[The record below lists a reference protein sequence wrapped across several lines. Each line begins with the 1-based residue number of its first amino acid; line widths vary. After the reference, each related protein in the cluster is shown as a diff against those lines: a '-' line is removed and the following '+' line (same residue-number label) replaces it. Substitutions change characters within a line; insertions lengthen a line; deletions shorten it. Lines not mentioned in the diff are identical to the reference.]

1 MGLKM
6 KTYDVINQLAAT
18 SSTNEKKEILQNL
31 TGQLQDDVKYI
42 FLWTYSPKLNYFIKK
57 IDPKKIIK
65 SPFHILDFDEEI
77 NKDSENVILELL
89 QDLSARVVTGNAAQE
104 RLYKTLGL
112 FNLASRDLLTKI
124 ILRDLRCGVTD
135 TIANKVWPNWI
146 PVFDVQLANTF
157 EPEKPKE
164 KQYWVSRKM
173 DGLRGVFIP
182 HEGLYTRQGKKI
194 IGFENTIENDMK
206 KFSFL
211 NNGCVIDGELF
222 STDIPFEEIQG
233 AVMSNK
239 NIDDEVKKHIK
250 FNAFA
255 VVKDFWKKEVYET
268 TEEMVEVVN
277 SIGDKYEYLKPV
289 ETVLVNVED
298 IDSIHDKFVLE
309 GYEGIMLRHP
319 KISYEFKR
327 GNGLLKFKK
336 FFESDFEIVD
346 VFEGKGKYQ
355 GKLGGIKVKG
365 EIDGKI
371 IESEVGSGF
380 NDEQRE
386 KMWKEDLK
394 GKKVEVKYQG
404 ITPDNSLRFPV
415 FNKLKLD
422 R

>member
-1 MGLKM
+1 M
-6 KTYDVINQLAAT
+6 KTYDVINKLAKT
-18 SSTNEKKEILQNL
+18 PSTNEKKKILENL
-31 TGQLQDDVKYI
+31 TGQLRDDVKFI

-57 IDPKKIIK
+57 IDPNKIIETAN
-65 SPFHILDFDEEI
+65 PYLDFDEEI
-77 NKDSENVILELL
+77 NKDSENEILELL
-89 QDLSARVVTGNAAQE
+89 QDLSERLVTGNAALD
-104 RLYKTLGL
+104 RVHKTLGL
-112 FNLASRDLLTKI
+112 FNEESRELIVKI
-124 ILRDLRCGVTD
+124 LLRDLRCGVTD
-135 TIANKVWPNWI
+135 TIANKIWPDWI

-157 EPEKPKE
+157 DPEKPRE
-164 KQYWVSRKM
+164 KTYWVSRKM
-173 DGLRGVFIP
+173 DGLRGIYIP

-194 IGFENTIENDMK
+194 VGFENTIEKDLFE
-206 KFSFL
+206 FSVM
-211 NNGCVIDGELF
+211 NGGCSVDGELF
-222 STDIPFEEIQG
+222 STAIPFEEIQG

-239 NIDDEVKKHIK
+239 NIDDSVKEAII

-255 VVKDFWKKEVYET
+255 VVKDFWGKKIFEDT
-268 TEEMVEVVN
+268 WEMIDIVN
-277 SIGDKYEYLKPV
+277 SIGNKYKYLKPV
-289 ETVLVNVED
+289 ETIEVSVSE

-336 FFESDFEIVD
+336 FFEADFEIVD

-355 GKLGGIKVKG
+355 GKLGGIKVRG
-365 EIDGKI
+365 EIDGKV

-380 NDEQRE
+380 NDEQRDE
-386 KMWKEDLK
+386 MWKNELII
-394 GKKVEVKYQG
+394 GRKVEVKYQG